1 LESVI
6 SGWSDFF
13 VAASGASGALVGLA
27 FVAISINLA
36 KIIELPGVSGRAA
49 ETIILLSGT
58 LASSLVALVPHL
70 TSRQLGIALLC
81 TTVPTWALPEW
92 ILIRS
97 VFTKTYYRVPHAI
110 IRAVLIQVA
119 GLPGVW
125 ASLSL
130 FGLLP
135 GNVALLAAGVILSI
149 LVAMF
154 NAWILLIEII
164 R

>member
-1 LESVI
+1 ME
-6 SGWSDFF
+6 GWADFF

-58 LASSLVALVPHL
+58 LAGSLVALVPHL
-70 TSRQLGIALLC
+70 TSRQLGIALLF
-81 TTVPTWALPEW
+81 TTVPTWALPVW
-92 ILIRS
+92 ILVRS

-119 GLPGVW
+119 ALPGIW
-125 ASLSL
+125 ASLAL
-130 FGLLP
+130 CDWLP
-135 GNVALLAAGVILSI
+135 GSIALFAAGLILSI